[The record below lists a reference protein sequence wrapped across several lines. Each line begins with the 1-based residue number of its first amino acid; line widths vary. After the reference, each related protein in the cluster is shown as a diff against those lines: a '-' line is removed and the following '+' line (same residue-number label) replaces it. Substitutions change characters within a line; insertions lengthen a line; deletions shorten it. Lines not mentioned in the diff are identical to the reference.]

1 MALPKQE
8 KKPPAGL
15 AGATLAPTTS
25 KKKKKKAGGGG
36 GVGGGG
42 SSAFDQFGAMGGM
55 GGMNPYGGGMG
66 FGAGGGDPFAD
77 LMGSGMGA
85 PGGLQGGGHNPW
97 APGAQTP
104 AAAQQQAL
112 AFEQQMKVFNEQM
125 TQMFKDIPAP
135 GPEDQQ
141 QAQASMAE
149 TIAMLSGQAGGEGAT
164 TNPDGSTKSLS
175 AEQAGMKKMIEAMS
189 GAGGTDGGM
198 QSVMDTMLQH
208 LLSKDVLYEPMKEIA
223 QKYPPWLKKHGK
235 KIPDDELARYE
246 SQLVKTR

>member
-1 MALPKQE
+1 
-8 KKPPAGL
+8 
-15 AGATLAPTTS
+15 
-25 KKKKKKAGGGG
+25 
-36 GVGGGG
+36 
-42 SSAFDQFGAMGGM
+42 MGGM